1 MFSFVAS
8 RLVPAACIGALL
20 AAASVA
26 VAQTAPT
33 PSTPKR
39 DPLNAAEAVP
49 PIQHRSAIA
58 NYRRHAEQ
66 PVGSW
71 REANDTVT
79 RIGGWRAYAREAN
92 QPEAPAAT
100 PAPAAPAASSPA
112 AAKPAPAGHA
122 GHIGHSKPAKP

>member
-1 MFSFVAS
+1 MFTSVAS
-8 RLVPAACIGALL
+8 RLVPAACIGVVL
-20 AAASVA
+20 AVAGAAM
-26 VAQTAPT
+26 AQTAPT
-33 PSTPKR
+33 PSTPRR
-39 DPLNAAEAVP
+39 DPLNAGEAVP
-49 PIQHRSAIA
+49 PVQHRSAIA

-92 QPEAPAAT
+92 PPDTPAAG
-100 PAPAAPAASSPA
+100 PEPKAAAASAPA

-122 GHIGHSKPAKP
+122 GHGKP